1 VTRKLLRRIWSP
13 EEETYVLDNWKQ
25 ASARRIGRHIGRSK
39 QAVIARIAKL
49 RVQHANEEKTI
60 GEDLIESPHNT

>member
-1 VTRKLLRRIWSP
+1 
-13 EEETYVLDNWKQ
+13 LDNWKQ